1 MKKLFYVGLI
11 VLAIFEF
18 VKVYWIMP
26 LSGSQQMETVNLA
39 YFLHTYRWYFRVT
52 ITLMILVGTFHAFK
66 ARRKWI
72 PSLAVIPVLLL
83 IYFFNFRMSADK
95 MFLPPKALK
104 FFGRAE
110 NTLSDSTLVLAID
123 YEGEAKAYP
132 VRFIVYHHQVR
143 DTLGDKQVM
152 VTYCSVCR
160 TGRVFEPLINGKT
173 ENFRLVGMDRFN
185 AMFED
190 ATTKSW
196 WQQSTGEAITGP
208 LKGQTLPEFP
218 SQQLSVNKFFTLYPF
233 GKIMQAE
240 KESRTFYDSLG
251 KFESGTSKGKL
262 TQTDSLSWK
271 EKSWVIGL
279 SIENH
284 TKAYDWRDVTTQRII
299 HDKLNG
305 IPVLLAL
312 SDDGQSF
319 TAFQRTSNDQFFQIN
334 NDTLYTTEG
343 IYDFSGRSLRG
354 TGQLLKVK
362 AYQEFWHSW
371 RTFHPN
377 TERYSVPQ

>member
-160 TGRVFEPLINGKT
+160 TGRVFEPLINGKP